1 MTEQERAE
9 LKAELMQEIRNEMNI
24 PAINS
29 DASRC
34 LQPVLNK
41 WCNGVNGRG
50 YRGGALIES
59 MSACKGWNSWEHIRR
74 LTCNIM
80 NVSYVRD
87 IEDIERARKIADK
100 LCEVVVELTKER
112 EGMNRLIDAEALSE
126 NLDKRRTY
134 EIMNGRNKAY
144 GKGVRDAM
152 NDVDSAPTIDA
163 IPVEWLQEKMKR
175 PLITSAN
182 PFDYVLEAWEQE
194 NGHSPTCGP
203 DYCNI
208 D

>member
-9 LKAELMQEIRNEMNI
+9 LKAELMQEIRQEMNI
-24 PAINS
+24 SMING

-34 LQPVLNK
+34 LQPVVNK
-41 WCNGVNGRG
+41 WCNGVNGHG

-59 MSACKGWNSWEHIRR
+59 MPACKGWNSWEHIRR

-87 IEDIERARKIADK
+87 IKDIERARKIADK

-112 EGMNRLIDAEALSE
+112 GGMNRLIDADALSE

-163 IPVEWLQEKMKR
+163 IPVEWLREKMQK

-182 PFDYVLEAWEQE
+182 PFDYVLEAWEQD
-194 NGHSPTCGP
+194 NSHSPNCGP
-203 DYCNI
+203 DYCDI